1 MKRVLISGVLVLAVL
16 AWIFLAYS
24 SISPWQKDNN
34 GDTPSGRAIPF
45 DRGKT
50 ADIDDCSPH
59 PMSSAHEKDGIIY
72 AEGLNVG
79 DAPAGYIESSLM
91 IGDSRFVGLQSYG
104 GADLK
109 DATWF
114 AATSMGV
121 YNYEKS
127 SVDVPGLGK
136 ITLKELLAAKQFRS
150 IYVCL
155 GINQIGY
162 GMQAHEAKFDDF
174 IKMLR
179 QAQPGAKII
188 LVSNL
193 HVAAERSD
201 KDKSCNNDRIN
212 ELNSYLKGLQ
222 DSTSIFY
229 IECNQLFDDA
239 SGAMRKDYTSDNTHL
254 YAKHYPAWSAYIKSH
269 AIY

>member
-1 MKRVLISGVLVLAVL
+1 MLAVL

-24 SISPWQKDNN
+24 SVSPWAEKNN
-34 GDTPSGRAIPF
+34 GTDPSGSTVPF
-45 DRGKT
+45 DRGKS
-50 ADIDDCSPH
+50 AGIDDSSPH
-59 PMSSAHEKDGIIY
+59 PLASAHEKDGIIY
-72 AEGLNVG
+72 ADGLTVG
-79 DAPAGYIESSLM
+79 DAPAGYVASSLM
-91 IGDSRFVGLQSYG
+91 IGDSRFVGLQLYG
-104 GADLK
+104 GADFK

-127 SVDVPGLGK
+127 SVDLPGYGK
-136 ITLKELLAAKQFRS
+136 ITLKDLLERKQFS
-150 IYVCL
+150 NIYVCL

-162 GMQAHEAKFDDF
+162 GMQAHEAKFDAF

-179 QAQPGAKII
+179 EACPNAKII

-193 HVAAERSD
+193 HVAKERSD
-201 KDKSCNNDRIN
+201 KDKSCNNDKIN

-222 DSTSIFY
+222 DGTNIFY

-239 SGAMRKDYTSDNTHL
+239 SGAMNKEYTSDNTHL
-254 YAKHYPAWSAYIKSH
+254 YAKHYPTWSAYLLSH
-269 AIY
+269 AVY